1 MAMGV
6 HTHRRGRNAKRAPM
20 AEINVTPLVDVMLVL
35 LIIFMVTA
43 PMLVQSVP
51 VNLPDVDATP
61 TEIEPDDST
70 IIISVNERGIYF
82 IERDEGN
89 PTAMILNEVVDYC
102 EKIKNTVP
110 ETRVM
115 IRGDDQVAYG
125 KVVALMGGLQGAGIN
140 NVGLI
145 TEAPDP
151 EADL

>member
-1 MAMGV
+1 MEPMQAPG
-6 HTHRRGRNAKRAPM
+6 AKRRPM
-20 AEINVTPLVDVMLVL
+20 AEINVVPYIDVMLVL

-82 IERDEGN
+82 IERDEGQ
-89 PTAMILNEVVDYC
+89 PTAMTLKEIASYS
-102 EKIKNTVP
+102 EKIKATVP

-115 IRGDDQVAYG
+115 IRGDENVPYG
-125 KVVALMGGLQGAGIN
+125 KVVALMGGLQAVGIN
-140 NVGLI
+140 DVGLI

-151 EADL
+151 EAGR

>member
-1 MAMGV
+1 MEPVQAPAPK
-6 HTHRRGRNAKRAPM
+6 RRPM
-20 AEINVTPLVDVMLVL
+20 AEINVVPYIDVMLVL
-35 LIIFMVTA
+35 LIIFMITA

-51 VNLPDVDATP
+51 VNLPEVDATP

-70 IIISVNERGIYF
+70 IIITVNERGIYF

-89 PTAMILNEVVDYC
+89 PTAMILGEVLNYC
-102 EKIKNTVP
+102 EKIKASVP

-125 KVVALMGGLQGAGIN
+125 KVVALMGGLQGAGIS

-151 EADL
+151 GADL